1 MKSIIRL
8 VIIDSN
14 FILLPFQFKIDYLE
28 EIRMKV
34 EGKLKFI
41 IYQQIFNELES
52 KRKRESK
59 ATKFTRL
66 LDSGLSYLEKNKP
79 TFEIDFLEDVK
90 NRDELTDEFLLRKSL
105 ELKDKGFLVFLATND
120 SELRRKARR
129 SELNT
134 IYLRQKKFLS
144 IERV

>member
-1 MKSIIRL
+1 MKSLIRL
-8 VIIDSN
+8 VIVDSN

-52 KRKRESK
+52 KRKRKSK

-79 TFEIDFLEDVK
+79 NFEIDFLEDVK

>member
-1 MKSIIRL
+1 
-8 VIIDSN
+8 
-14 FILLPFQFKIDYLE
+14 
-28 EIRMKV
+28 MKV